1 MLTTLVRAYTVVVN
15 YHQGVC
21 LLYVL
26 NGRTSPAL
34 PFTSVFPERK
44 KERQGRKWKR
54 TWKGGKER
62 NETDAMRCDA
72 RNKTQAAAAA
82 AQRDL

>member
-1 MLTTLVRAYTVVVN
+1 MCVHCCDVVVN

-34 PFTSVFPERK
+34 PFKSAFPDRR
-44 KERQGRKWKR
+44 KEREGRK
-54 TWKGGKER
+54 WKGGKER

-82 AQRDL
+82 QCDL